1 MPSLTDR
8 LATGDP
14 SAFAELYD
22 ACADR
27 LHGYLLFR
35 LRRPD
40 AAADVLQETFLR
52 LVRAG
57 RKLRKV
63 EDIEGYIFRVAHNES
78 QRWLSRQ
85 HRLKGRHQSA
95 DVPEIAVDSDDG
107 TENTTDNIEE
117 AEHLLAQLDGVAR
130 EIVELKFYGGLTFAA
145 IAEALRLPP
154 GTVATHYR
162 RALEKLRHG
171 LEQKRP

>member
-1 MPSLTDR
+1 MPSLADR

-35 LRRPD
+35 LRHSD
-40 AAADVLQETFLR
+40 AADDVLQETFLR
-52 LVRAG
+52 LVRTG
-57 RKLRKV
+57 RKLHQV
-63 EDIEGYIFRVAHNES
+63 EDVEGYIFRIAHNES
-78 QRWLSRQ
+78 QRWLAR
-85 HRLKGRHQSA
+85 HRRHRSDALA
-95 DVPEIAVDSDDG
+95 DIAADA
-107 TENTTDNIEE
+107 ETDTLENIEE
-117 AEHLLAQLDGVAR
+117 ADHLLSQLEGVSR
-130 EIVELKFYGGLTFAA
+130 EILELKFFGGLTFAA
-145 IAEALRLPP
+145 IAAALRLPP

-162 RALEKLRHG
+162 RALEKIRHG

>member
-1 MPSLTDR
+1 MPSLVDR
-8 LATGDP
+8 LATGDA

-27 LHGYLLFR
+27 LHRYLLFR

-63 EDIEGYIFRVAHNES
+63 ENIEGYVFRVAHNES
-78 QRWLSRQ
+78 QRWLARQ
-85 HRLKGRHQSA
+85 HRLKCRHQST
-95 DVPEIAVDSDDG
+95 DVPEIAVDSDDS
-107 TENTTDNIEE
+107 TENTEE
-117 AEHLLAQLDGVAR
+117 AEHLLAQLEGVAR
-130 EIVELKFYGGLTFAA
+130 EIVELKFFGGLTFAA

-162 RALEKLRHG
+162 RALEKLRNS

>member
-63 EDIEGYIFRVAHNES
+63 EDIEGYVFRVAHNES
-78 QRWLSRQ
+78 QRWLSR
-85 HRLKGRHQSA
+85 HRRNRSDALPDIA
-95 DVPEIAVDSDDG
+95 TEAEID
-107 TENTTDNIEE
+107 TLENVEE
-117 AEHLLAQLDGVAR
+117 ADHLLSQLEGVSR
-130 EIVELKFYGGLTFAA
+130 EILELKFYGGLTFAA

-162 RALEKLRHG
+162 RALEKLRNS

>member
-1 MPSLTDR
+1 MLPFATR

-14 SAFAELYD
+14 SAYAELYD

-27 LHGYLLFR
+27 LHSYLLFR
-35 LRRPD
+35 LRNPE

-63 EDIEGYIFRVAHNES
+63 EDIEGYVFRVAHNES
-78 QRWLSRQ
+78 QRWLAQ
-85 HRLKGRHQSA
+85 HRRHRLTPLPDVTTAA
-95 DVPEIAVDSDDG
+95 DDS
-107 TENTTDNIEE
+107 TENAEE
-117 AEHLLAQLDGVAR
+117 AEHLLAQLDGIAR

-145 IAEALRLPP
+145 IAAALRLPP

-162 RALEKLRHG
+162 RALEKLRSS
-171 LEQKRP
+171 LEQKRS

>member
-1 MPSLTDR
+1 MPSLAAR

-35 LRRPD
+35 LRNPE

-63 EDIEGYIFRVAHNES
+63 ENIEGYVFRVAHNES
-78 QRWLSRQ
+78 QRWLAR
-85 HRLKGRHQSA
+85 HKRHQST
-95 DVPEIAVDSDDG
+95 DVPEIAVDVDCG
-107 TENTTDNIEE
+107 IENAEE
-117 AEHLLAQLDGVAR
+117 AEHLLAQLDRVSR
-130 EIVELKFYGGLTFAA
+130 EILELKFYGGLTFAA
-145 IAEALRLPP
+145 IAAALRLPP